1 MDFRLSGK
9 DHIAV
14 LGETVDLVLSRKDL
28 HRSDEAD
35 LRLDGVHQHLAVRY
49 ASCEKDSVDLAVSGR
64 DIAAMYLQMFK
75 TYALR
80 KV

>member
-14 LGETVDLVLSRKDL
+14 LGETVDLVLSREYL

-35 LRLDGVHQHLAVRY
+35 LRLDGVHQHLAVCY
-49 ASCEKDSVDLAVSGR
+49 ASRQKNGVDLNVR
-64 DIAAMYLQMFK
+64 
-75 TYALR
+75 
-80 KV
+80 